1 MKKYPPLCFGGVFS
15 CSNPEISIKYGV
27 KSVKTMKNEE
37 FLREISNDGL
47 TPSRKSLKETEL
59 FESDEDLPSVDDFTE
74 NKKGAQP
81 LFEF

>member
-1 MKKYPPLCFGGVFS
+1 MEKDA
-15 CSNPEISIKYGV
+15 
-27 KSVKTMKNEE
+27 

-59 FESDEDLPSVDDFTE
+59 FESDQDLPSVEEFTE
-74 NKKGAQP
+74 NRKKSQP